1 MSLKAFLF
9 YYNLMIFNIKR
20 IIDTLGCIAFAI
32 RLCCVILVYQLL
44 YRRGVYEIRCS
55 TQPKS

>member
-20 IIDTLGCIAFAI
+20 IKRTNTVPAKL
-32 RLCCVILVYQLL
+32 
-44 YRRGVYEIRCS
+44 
-55 TQPKS
+55 